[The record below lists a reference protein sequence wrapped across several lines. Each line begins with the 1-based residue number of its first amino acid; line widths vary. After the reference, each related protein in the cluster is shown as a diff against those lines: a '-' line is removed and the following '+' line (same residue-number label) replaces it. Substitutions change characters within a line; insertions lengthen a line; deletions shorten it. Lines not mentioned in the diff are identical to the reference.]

1 MANADNFRLDCI
13 LKINNN
19 VQVSGCPRGGMV
31 DTRDL
36 KSLGLIGRASSS
48 LAVGTRYFYNFPLKY
63 GYNRVFL
70 QKRNSKYVKKEL
82 FCVKV
87 LGLDQKASFRVC
99 GPLSGPLG
107 QFLWESVRSKL
118 SSG

>member
-82 FCVKV
+82 FCVKTTWEEMREF
-87 LGLDQKASFRVC
+87 GDDFGELDEDTEMQNLFVVY
-99 GPLSGPLG
+99 L
-107 QFLWESVRSKL
+107 FVY
-118 SSG
+118 